1 MKNNLKK
8 IRILLIMLFALFF
21 SCEKD
26 LYENAINQEKN
37 GYKFKSI
44 KLSEVKKHNIKTSN
58 AINKLQNY
66 SENASLRTT
75 EAYGKIIDTTNV
87 IYLVKENGFESF
99 TFKILQTEGLHYFEN
114 IVVNNY
120 PNGNIEILSVK
131 FNLNKSLE
139 QVKVQ
144 NNLLTSQTTTEVS
157 KYNTTTNT
165 FERNGG
171 CVEVGYYETVDRCQ
185 GELVTPEEKP
195 KCFNADGTKAQ
206 VQVFVVVASDCD
218 EGVTGGGDSSGGVIV
233 GGPYGPGN
241 TGGGTG
247 GSGNNGNTGTTN
259 TPNVIFIPN
268 PYEGDPDPSN
278 ASFVFAG
285 KVSTFL
291 NTLKINNPVIQNILT
306 SNYWVYPAIVDFMRN
321 NDGLT
326 LENKDAVSFALNN
339 IETVFNSIYQ
349 NSNNLSES
357 EINQLKYKAFIF
369 LLNNPRTTSEKYLNW
384 FLGRVE
390 GKDSFYNDSFW
401 QNSNLNFPQQQL
413 PTWNDFNN
421 SFPRNSD
428 GTLMTGADNVFGYV
442 GGSVLQARI
451 DNPDTT
457 NNTCALKVSIAL
469 NGSGVVIPNI
479 PGQTLEGGSAFAGKF
494 FFLNAKALN
503 NWMKLTFGTNP
514 SNPNH
519 HQFNQDQGGTNG
531 EGFVSALNDLQPN
544 HGIFTMLPIS
554 AIEFGASGHCDIFD
568 GTNCGSHCYFDSA
581 NEINIWILP

>member
-58 AINKLQNY
+58 AINKIQNY

-87 IYLVKENGFESF
+87 NYLAKEDGSESF
-99 TFKILQTEGLHYFEN
+99 TFRILQPEGLKYFEN
-114 IVVNNY
+114 IIINNY
-120 PNGNIEILSVK
+120 PNGAIEVLSAK
-131 FNLNKSLE
+131 FNLNKTLE
-139 QVKVQ
+139 LTKIQ
-144 NNLLTSQTTTEVS
+144 NNLNESLVSTEVS
-157 KYNTTTNT
+157 KYNKDTNT
-165 FERNGG
+165 FSSYE
-171 CVEVGYYETVDRCQ
+171 CITIGYYD
-185 GELVTPEEKP
+185 LVSACEGDNEGYWECYNEDGSEKM
-195 KCFNADGTKAQ
+195 
-206 VQVFVVVASDCD
+206 VQVFVTIYEDCSFD
-218 EGVTGGGDSSGGVIV
+218 SGGGNSGGVTIGNPPTGGGSSSE
-233 GGPYGPGN
+233 
-241 TGGGTG
+241 G
-247 GSGNNGNTGTTN
+247 GSGGESGA
-259 TPNVIFIPN
+259 IFIPN

-369 LLNNPRTTSEKYLNW
+369 LLNNPNSNVNNFRELMGFIASNNIEIDYIQN
-384 FLGRVE
+384 
-390 GKDSFYNDSFW
+390 NN
-401 QNSNLNFPQQQL
+401 NSNLMSFNTISEFDTFIQSMNSGQQGDGPNVSNVETQNQFFSTKKININSTHTIIVEVVANKSSNITLDSQSNSYLDGFL
-413 PTWNDFNN
+413 PGNTWVQTTMSMTNQNYSSN
-421 SFPRNSD
+421 EALI
-428 GTLMTGADNVFGYV
+428 TLTGYINV
-442 GGSVLQARI
+442 
-451 DNPDTT
+451 
-457 NNTCALKVSIAL
+457 
-469 NGSGVVIPNI
+469 
-479 PGQTLEGGSAFAGKF
+479 
-494 FFLNAKALN
+494 
-503 NWMKLTFGTNP
+503 
-514 SNPNH
+514 
-519 HQFNQDQGGTNG
+519 
-531 EGFVSALNDLQPN
+531 
-544 HGIFTMLPIS
+544 GIKYGD
-554 AIEFGASGHCDIFD
+554 IEFGFKHRKMIKFLINKVNGQLCCAVV
-568 GTNCGSHCYFDSA
+568 TNID
-581 NEINIWILP
+581 

>member
-58 AINKLQNY
+58 AINKIQNY

-75 EAYGKIIDTTNV
+75 EAYGKIIDATNV
-87 IYLVKENGFESF
+87 IYLAKEDGSESF
-99 TFKILQTEGLHYFEN
+99 TFRILQPEGLKYFEN
-114 IVVNNY
+114 IIINNY
-120 PNGNIEILSVK
+120 PNGAIEVLSAK
-131 FNLNKSLE
+131 FNLNKTLE
-139 QVKVQ
+139 LTKIQ
-144 NNLLTSQTTTEVS
+144 NNLNESLISTEVS
-157 KYNTTTNT
+157 KYNKDTNT
-165 FERNGG
+165 FSSYE
-171 CVEVGYYETVDRCQ
+171 CITIGYYD
-185 GELVTPEEKP
+185 LVFACEGDNEGYWECYNEDGSEKM
-195 KCFNADGTKAQ
+195 
-206 VQVFVVVASDCD
+206 VQVFVTIYEDCSFD
-218 EGVTGGGDSSGGVIV
+218 SGGGNSGGVTIGNPPTGGGSSSE
-233 GGPYGPGN
+233 
-241 TGGGTG
+241 G
-247 GSGNNGNTGTTN
+247 GSGGESGA
-259 TPNVIFIPN
+259 IFIPN

-369 LLNNPRTTSEKYLNW
+369 LLNNPGTTSEKYLNW

-428 GTLMTGADNVFGYV
+428 GTLMTGTDNVFGYV